1 MKTDSKIPYLFNVTV
16 KMPSVKILIA
26 NLKEQ
31 IVHIQETIIYLES
44 QLPAEEVE
52 VKNVDKVVEKP
63 KKETKKVEDKVVD
76 KPKKETKK
84 KAEEPVKEAVKET
97 VKEPVKD
104 TKEKK
109 KLNIPRMTDKI
120 QQVLVKTLKT
130 LANMDSDDK
139 VVEKFKKYINQDM
152 TAEEYESDSLENHV
166 TNFVKANYVK
176 TTGGVVSPFIGY
188 EMPPSSQCD
197 DSTHPSIHALQRSIT
212 QKQFDSMKKSLVSLG
227 DNNYWSKTEG
237 MWILVETDD
246 DEDLHEI
253 EFEDV
258 KYGVFKSNKRVYQLD
273 EVTDKD
279 IFVGFVGIGKFKNMT
294 I

>member
-84 KAEEPVKEAVKET
+84 KTEEPVKEPVKET
-97 VKEPVKD
+97 VKD
-104 TKEKK
+104 IKEKK

-227 DNNYWSKTEG
+227 DNNYWSKAEG
-237 MWILVETDD
+237 MWILVDSDD

-253 EFEDV
+253 EFEGV

-279 IFVGFVGIGKFKNMT
+279 IFVGFVGIGKFKNMM